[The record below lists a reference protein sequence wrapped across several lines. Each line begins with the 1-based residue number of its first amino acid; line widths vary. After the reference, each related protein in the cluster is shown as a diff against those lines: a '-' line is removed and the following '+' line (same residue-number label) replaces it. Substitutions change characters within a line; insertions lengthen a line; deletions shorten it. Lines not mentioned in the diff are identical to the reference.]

1 MTHADTTA
9 ERVRP
14 LPRVTH
20 DVFGDSSVR
29 CAHGLRC
36 MMARCVLRNVA
47 IDPDM
52 TCARCGSP
60 ADPSSETCP
69 ACHAPLRATQKD
81 LEQTDIGLRVSV
93 FGRASAAGP
102 ITPVVTPLPI
112 PPAPRTVGPVTPA
125 PRTSLVTP
133 PTPTVAASTPA
144 SGTDGESDQAQTQI
158 GAGLIPPPPRAT
170 RAHRATVMSSPTSAS
185 LGSQVGD
192 LVGKPLGQRYHI
204 IKLLG
209 AGGMGAVYQA
219 LDNEL
224 GVAVAIK
231 TVRKEL
237 AADPETAQLLERRF
251 KQELLLARKVTHK
264 NIVRVHDIGEIDGVK
279 YITMPF
285 LQGEDLATVLRREGK
300 LPVERVLRLARSVIS
315 GLAAAHD
322 AGVVHRDLKPAN
334 IMVTPDGEGLV
345 MDFGV
350 ARSTENP
357 ITAAEASNAAV
368 AGGDALATLVAAHGA
383 THPSAETMSG
393 MVVGTIEYM
402 APEQSRGEAVD
413 QRADIYAFGLI
424 LYDLLL
430 GRTRAERMKSAIA
443 ELQNRM
449 REAPPPLRG
458 TDTAI
463 PIAVEAIVMTCVQ
476 PEAEDRFQT
485 SRELEAELAKLDA
498 HGVPLPLA
506 KRITWKQAT
515 AAGLGVV
522 ALLGATYWAARG
534 PAVAEKHEPVSILIT
549 DLKNDTGDPAFDGT
563 LEPMLKLALEGAGF
577 ISAYDRN
584 GIRRNLGVAPPERL
598 DETAGREIAVQ
609 QGVGVVLTGA
619 LTRDGDGFAI
629 NLKAA
634 ESVTGNVIADESADA
649 DGREAVLGAATDLGN
664 RVRTALGDST
674 SDSTRRFATEKLSAT
689 SLEVVREYA
698 LAMQALSSSK
708 FPEARAAFERALK
721 VDPNFGLAYAGLAST
736 ASNMGQPQDAEKFVK
751 EAIRHV
757 DRMTERERLRT
768 RGLLYY
774 ITSDY
779 EACVKEYGDLLVQYE
794 ADVAARNNLA
804 LCSTKLRQ
812 VARARDEMKRVVAIL
827 PKRSLYRINAS
838 FYSTYAGD
846 FQNAEREA
854 QLAQEL
860 GDEWALQAL
869 ALAKLGQNDFGAA
882 TAAYEALG
890 RAESAGPSFS
900 TSGLG
905 DIALYQG
912 RFQDA
917 ARILTEGAAADLKA
931 DERDRAALKL
941 VSLAY
946 TELSRGQMRAAIDA
960 ADRAIANSRSVQ
972 VRFLAGR
979 TYAEA
984 GAIGKASAI
993 ATELVDEL
1001 QLEPQAFGKLLEGIV
1016 LLNRGAVRAAVRTI
1030 TDANK
1035 MLDTWIGHF
1044 DLGRAYLAA
1053 EAFPQADSEFD
1064 RCLKRN
1070 GEALSLFLDEEPTS
1084 GYLPPVYYYLGR
1096 AREGMGT
1103 AAFGDVYRRYLAI
1116 RNQADAD
1123 PLSINI
1129 HRRLGKR

>member
-1 MTHADTTA
+1 
-9 ERVRP
+9 
-14 LPRVTH
+14 
-20 DVFGDSSVR
+20 
-29 CAHGLRC
+29 
-36 MMARCVLRNVA
+36 
-47 IDPDM
+47 M
-52 TCARCGSP
+52 TCPRCGRP
-60 ADPSSETCP
+60 ADPSTDTCP
-69 ACHAPLRATQKD
+69 ACQAPLREAPRDADK
-81 LEQTDIGLRVSV
+81 TDVGVPLSV
-93 FGRASAAGP
+93 FARATAPGP
-102 ITPVVTPLPI
+102 VTPL
-112 PPAPRTVGPVTPA
+112 PRTVGPMPAAPTHKAPTPPPPSESDNEPVTPMPA
-125 PRTSLVTP
+125 GPVTP
-133 PTPTVAASTPA
+133 VPSAFMTTPGVPKTEV
-144 SGTDGESDQAQTQI
+144 GG
-158 GAGLIPPPPRAT
+158 GLIPPPVRT
-170 RAHRATVMSSPTSAS
+170 MRTTLTHRASATGSPVTSLA
-185 LGSQVGD
+185 SQVGD

-231 TVRKEL
+231 TVRQEL

-285 LQGEDLATVLRREGK
+285 LQGEDLASVLRREGK
-300 LPVERVLRLARSVIS
+300 LPVERVLKLARSVIS

-334 IMVTPDGEGLV
+334 IMVTPDGEGMV

-357 ITAAEASNAAV
+357 PTGEGS
-368 AGGDALATLVAAHGA
+368 GGSSDALATLVLAHG
-383 THPSAETMSG
+383 TTGPSAETMSG

-424 LYDLLL
+424 LYDLML
-430 GRTRAERMKSAIA
+430 GRARASRMKSAIA

-449 REAPPPLRG
+449 REAPPPMR
-458 TDTAI
+458 TIDTAI
-463 PIAVEAIVMTCVQ
+463 PIAVERIVMKCVQ
-476 PEAEDRFQT
+476 PEADDRFST
-485 SRELEAELAKLDA
+485 SRELEAELAKLDE

-515 AAGLGVV
+515 AGSIGVM
-522 ALLGATYWAARG
+522 ALLGVTYWSARG
-534 PAVAEKHEPVSILIT
+534 PAVPVKHEPVSILIT
-549 DLKNDTGDPAFDGT
+549 DLKNETGDSAFDGT

-584 GIRRNLGVAPPERL
+584 DIRRNLGVTPPARL
-598 DETAGREIAVQ
+598 DETAGREIAVK
-609 QGVGVVLTGA
+609 QGVGVVLSGLVA
-619 LTRDGDGFAI
+619 RDGDDFSI
-629 NLKAA
+629 RLKAA
-634 ESVTGNVIADESADA
+634 ESITGNVIADESTEAGARD
-649 DGREAVLGAATDLGN
+649 AVLGAATALGN

-674 SDSTRRFATEKLSAT
+674 SESTRRFATETLSAT
-689 SLEVVREYA
+689 SLDVVRDYA
-698 LAMQALSSSK
+698 QAMQALSSSK
-708 FPEARAAFERALK
+708 FAEARAAFERALK
-721 VDPNFGLAYAGLAST
+721 TDPNFGLAYAGLAST
-736 ASNMGQPQDAEKFVK
+736 ASNMGQPQEAEKFVK

-779 EACVKEYGDLLVQYE
+779 EACVKEYGDLLAQYE

-812 VARARDEMKRVVAIL
+812 MARARDEMKRVVAIL
-827 PKRSLYRINAS
+827 PKRSLYRLNAS
-838 FYSTYAGD
+838 LYSTYAGD
-846 FQNAEREA
+846 FRNAEIEA
-854 QLAQEL
+854 QVARDL
-860 GDEWALQAL
+860 GDRWALQAL
-869 ALAKLGQNDFGAA
+869 ALAKLGQADFGAA
-882 TAAYEALG
+882 KAAYEALG
-890 RAESAGPSFS
+890 KSEGAGPSYS
-900 TSGLG
+900 SSGLA

-912 RFQDA
+912 RFEEA
-917 ARILTEGAAADLKA
+917 ARLFSEGAAHDLEAK
-931 DERDRAALKL
+931 EPDRAAIKL

-946 TELSRGQMRAAIDA
+946 TELSRGRLREAVAV
-960 ADRAIANSRSVQ
+960 ADRAVGHSRSVQ

-984 GAIGKASAI
+984 GAIAKASAI

-1001 QLEPQAFGKLLEGIV
+1001 QVEPQAYGKLLEGVV
-1016 LLNRGAVRAAVRTI
+1016 LLNRGAVRAAVRTL
-1030 TDANK
+1030 TEANK

-1053 EAFPQADSEFD
+1053 GAFPQADSEFD
-1064 RCLKRN
+1064 RCLKRS
-1070 GEALSLFLDEEPTS
+1070 GEALSLFLDEEPTA
-1084 GYLPPVYYYLGR
+1084 GYLPPVYYHLGR

-1103 AAFGDVYRRYLAI
+1103 AAYGDLYRRYLSI
-1116 RNQADAD
+1116 RNQAESD
-1123 PLSINI
+1123 PLSADI
-1129 HRRLGKR
+1129 RKRLGGR